1 MSKRT
6 LERAGVLPV
15 LRGVWDYSMTLPT
28 CTLIGEPAR
37 PSSPVSPSPPPKRH
51 RSKTTTSSSSSSS
64 SSLSCSPATVLRL
77 CYVDLIQ
84 AVETNPKLVAGSF
97 YSKQF
102 IDRATRNRV
111 TTTSGTSDHDKAMI
125 LIDAV
130 EAKVLVAEDP
140 TTVLENMC
148 ECLDTVL
155 PTQLPVVNKI
165 RTSLGE

>member
-1 MSKRT
+1 M
-6 LERAGVLPV
+6 

-37 PSSPVSPSPPPKRH
+37 PSSPVSPSPKRH
-51 RSKTTTSSSSSSS
+51 CSKTTTSSSSNSS

-84 AVETNPKLVAGSF
+84 AVETNPKSVAGSF
-97 YSKQF
+97 YSKKL
-102 IDRATRNRV
+102 IDRATMNKV
-111 TTTSGTSDHDKAMI
+111 TTTSGTSDHEKAMI
-125 LIDAV
+125 VVDAV
-130 EAKVLVAEDP
+130 EAKVLA
-140 TTVLENMC
+140 VLENMC